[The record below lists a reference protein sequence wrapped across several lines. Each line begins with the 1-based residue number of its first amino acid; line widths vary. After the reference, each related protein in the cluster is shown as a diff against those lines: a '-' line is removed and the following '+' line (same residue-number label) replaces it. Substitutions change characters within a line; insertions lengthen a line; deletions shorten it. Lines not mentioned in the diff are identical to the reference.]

1 MTVAMGDDIV
11 TQFPDPG
18 RRLRRQFVLLFP
30 AFNAALDGTLQR
42 SDSGAQFAERVIQI
56 GDLSVDLPELLSL
69 LDDGL
74 VQPLQFF
81 LPLWLLPDAAGDQVF
96 KFLRKGVSVLL
107 IDQICQLVR
116 EPDAAN
122 VRFLHRSSLQ
132 NV

>member
-18 RRLRRQFVLLFP
+18 RRLAPQFVLLLP
-30 AFNAALDGTLQR
+30 AFNAVLDSALQG
-42 SDSGAQFAERVIQI
+42 SDSGAQLVDRVIQI
-56 GDLSVDLPELLSL
+56 GDLGMDLPELLSL
-69 LDDGL
+69 LGDGL
-74 VQPLQFF
+74 VQSLQLF